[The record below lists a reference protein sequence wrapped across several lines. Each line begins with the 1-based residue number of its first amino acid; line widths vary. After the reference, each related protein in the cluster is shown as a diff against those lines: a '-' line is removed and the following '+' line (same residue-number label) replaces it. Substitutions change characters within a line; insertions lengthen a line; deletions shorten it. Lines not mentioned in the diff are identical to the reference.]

1 MTYANYESIEKE
13 QPGGLSPIRLAV
25 LAMLVVMAFTRPG
38 LAESTPLMRIVM
50 HGGLWL
56 FVAAVLGRFWC
67 LVYISGRSDKVVVND
82 GPYTLCRHPLYF
94 FTVLA
99 VIGFGM
105 MIGSVILTAIAALI
119 VGRALATRAR
129 QEERFMISE
138 FGETYR
144 YYKQNTP
151 GFLPRL
157 PQLPT
162 SQSPLTVSNVTLRR
176 GLVDVLLLISLIP
189 IAGLLAGVQ
198 ANGFIPT
205 LPLI

>member
-1 MTYANYESIEKE
+1 MTFAHFESIEKD
-13 QPGGLSPIRLAV
+13 QPGGMSPLRIAV
-25 LAMLVVMAFTRPG
+25 LVMVVVVAFTRPG
-38 LAESTPLMRIVM
+38 LGETTPFMRIVM

-67 LVYISGRSDKVVVND
+67 LVYLSGRSDMVVVND
-82 GPYTLCRHPLYF
+82 GPYALCRHPLYF
-94 FTVLA
+94 FTILA

-105 MIGSVILTAIAALI
+105 MVGSVIMTAIVALL
-119 VGRALATRAR
+119 VMRGFSRRAES
-129 QEERFMISE
+129 EERFLISE

-151 GFLPRL
+151 AFLPRW
-157 PQLPT
+157 PQVQSP
-162 SQSPLTVSNVTLRR
+162 QSPLTVSNLTLRR